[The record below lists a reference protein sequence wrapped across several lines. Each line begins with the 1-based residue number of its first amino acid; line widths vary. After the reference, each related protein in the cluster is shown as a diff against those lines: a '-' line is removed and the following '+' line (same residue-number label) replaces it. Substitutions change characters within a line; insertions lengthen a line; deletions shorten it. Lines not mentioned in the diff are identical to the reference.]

1 MINVNVSVNTLT
13 YNKNYDPT
21 HTTVLRNLFVSDVNR
36 RFAEIVFVIKK
47 TVVDND
53 CFGLQKGIQTH
64 QVVPAG
70 WQAFN
75 YRLSQ
80 EKIAKF
86 MEWLQIQV
94 NNGILDIREYEQIG
108 NAINSAW
115 TNKYI
120 FDSYKRGVIRARY
133 ELQKAGYNVPSIEQT
148 GGIEISMALPI
159 HLDRLGL
166 LYTRAYT
173 DLKGITEVM
182 DTYISRILA
191 QGLADGDSPILLARK
206 MVATINGQ
214 GLGDLGITD
223 TLGRFIPAK
232 LRAETLARTEIIR
245 SHHIAT
251 IQEYRNWAVYN
262 VIVQAEVITAGDD
275 KVCLA
280 CEALEKG
287 GPYTLDEAEKL
298 IPNHPN
304 CRCCTIPLVMN

>member
-1 MINVNVSVNTLT
+1 MIDINSLT
-13 YNKNYDPT
+13 YNKSYDPT
-21 HTTVLRNLFVSDVNR
+21 HTTSLRNLFVSDVDK
-36 RFAEIVFVIKK
+36 RFNEVISDIKK
-47 TVVDND
+47 LVVDND
-53 CFGLQKGIQTH
+53 CFGLQKGMQTH
-64 QVVPAG
+64 QIVSVG

-80 EKIAKF
+80 EKLAKF
-86 MEWLQIQV
+86 MEWLQTQV
-94 NNGILDIREYEQIG
+94 NNGILDVREYEQIG
-108 NAINSAW
+108 RAVNSAW

-133 ELQKAGYNVPSIEQT
+133 ELQKAGYKVPSIEQT

-166 LYTRAYT
+166 LYIRAYN

-182 DTYISRILA
+182 DSHISRILA

-206 MVATINGQ
+206 MVSTINGQ

-223 TLGRFIPAK
+223 ILGRFIPAK

-251 IQEYRNWAVYN
+251 IQEYRNWAAYN
-262 VIVQAEVITAGDD
+262 VVVKAEIVTAGDN
-275 KVCLA
+275 KVCPI
-280 CEALEKG
+280 CETLEKG
-287 GPYTLDEAEKL
+287 GPYSLDDAEKL

-304 CRCCTIPLVMN
+304 CRCCTIPLLVE